1 MGCCT
6 LLGLTRRIR
15 LDPHLTVVE
24 LERRYRAAKEPHERS
39 WYQILWLLGK
49 GQFAREIAES
59 TGYSRYWIGQVA
71 RRYNTQGPAGMV
83 NRQYTHSHRAPL
95 TLSAEQ
101 LAELAEAVRGPAP
114 EGDHWIGR
122 TVAQWMSAKL
132 GRPVS
137 VYLGWAY
144 LVRLEGKRRR
154 PRPRHVQ
161 ADAFGRRRL
170 LKKASPACP
179 SRRHGLPPRQRRAL
193 GGRRTPHRAKAD
205 PAQGL
210 VLRRPAADRAGAAA
224 LRVALP
230 GLLCP
235 ALHGPH
241 HLPPGELGLHSA
253 R

>member
-1 MGCCT
+1 MGM
-6 LLGLTRRIR
+6 TRRIR
-15 LDPHLTVVE
+15 LEPHLTVDE

-39 WYQILWLLGK
+39 WYQILWLLAK
-49 GQFAREIAES
+49 GQLAREIAES

-71 RRYNTQGPAGMV
+71 CRYNTQGPDGLV

-101 LAELAEAVRGPAP
+101 LAELAEVVRGPAP

-137 VYLGWAY
+137 VQLGWAY

-161 ADAFGRRRL
+161 ADAKEQDAF
-170 LKKASPACP
+170 KK
-179 SRRHGLPPRQRRAL
+179 R
-193 GGRRTPHRAKAD
+193 
-205 PAQGL
+205 
-210 VLRRPAADRAGAAA
+210 
-224 LRVALP
+224 
-230 GLLCP
+230 
-235 ALHGPH
+235 
-241 HLPPGELGLHSA
+241 
-253 R
+253 